1 MNTRLLS
8 QIIAPLAVVILASS
22 CGKGSAVDL
31 ESESDA
37 LTTQEGQLTG
47 VLMNPEDSLKAW
59 QLQFGVSN
67 ASVVSSG
74 GGVSSTVL
82 PSSSAQVLPSSSGG
96 APLSSSTPGLLSSS
110 ATGLS
115 SSGGTLLSSSVAVP
129 LSSSRPLSSSTV
141 VLLSSSA
148 GLLSS
153 SVTVL
158 PSSSAGGLLSSSG
171 GGAGGGACVE
181 GAKVLTACGTFDT
194 AGAVC
199 VKISGNIAGWNSSNT
214 DGRSYSVNGGAVT
227 AGASTIAGSPVT
239 AMADGFVYLNFTAGT
254 FTWAGCS
261 SWK

>member
-1 MNTRLLS
+1 MNTRLLA
-8 QIIAPLAVVILASS
+8 QFIAPLAVVILASS
-22 CGKGSAVDL
+22 CGKGSAVNL

-37 LTTQEGQLTG
+37 INTQEGQLTG

-59 QLQFGVSN
+59 QLQFSVSN

-74 GGVSSTVL
+74 GGVSSAIF
-82 PSSSAQVLPSSSGG
+82 PSSSAQVLPSSIGV
-96 APLSSSTPGLLSSS
+96 SSSTLGLLSSS

-115 SSGGTLLSSSVAVP
+115 SSAVTLLSSSVTV
-129 LSSSRPLSSSTV
+129 LFSSSRPLSSSTV

-148 GLLSS
+148 TLLSS
-153 SVTVL
+153 SATVL
-158 PSSSAGGLLSSSG
+158 PSSSAGVLSSSS
-171 GGAGGGACVE
+171 GGAGGGACAE

-214 DGRSYSVNGGAVT
+214 EGRSYSVNGGAVT
-227 AGASTIAGSPVT
+227 AGGPTISGSAVT